1 MFVVLKP
8 KKIIVALLV
17 VMFSAGVTF
26 GLYSFVSA
34 RSTNPARFDYT
45 IAIDAGHGGI
55 DGGCVG
61 DNTQAKESDLNLV
74 IAKKLKMYLSDFG
87 FKVVL
92 TRTTSDG
99 LYSNSSTN
107 KKRDDMEKRAKIIDK
122 NNCDMV
128 VSIHMNYFPDSSV
141 HGAQTFYTTK
151 NPDSKVL
158 SNAIQTQLNKQLQ
171 PDNTK
176 VEQIGDYYMLEVL
189 QLPATI
195 VECGFLSNPTEEI
208 LLQDDEYQNKITYA
222 IFAGIVSYFG
232 INHNI
237 ENVT

>member
-1 MFVVLKP
+1 MFLIFKP
-8 KKIIVALLV
+8 RKLITALLILA
-17 VMFSAGVTF
+17 FSFASTF
-26 GLYSFVSA
+26 ALYSFVSA
-34 RSTNPARFDYT
+34 RSTSPARFDYT

-61 DNTQAKESDLNLV
+61 DSTEVKEADLNLT
-74 IAKKLKMYLSDFG
+74 IAKKLRKYLSDFG
-87 FKVVL
+87 FKVIL
-92 TRTTSDG
+92 TRTSSDG
-99 LYSNSSTN
+99 LYSNSSIN
-107 KKRDDMEKRAKIIDK
+107 KKRDDMEKRAEIIDS

-189 QLPATI
+189 KLPATI
-195 VECGFLSNPTEEI
+195 VECGFLSNRTEEI